1 MQAMESLLSLYKSW
15 DVIAASTDLVMQV
28 QEKGPF
34 GLDVTIEGLR
44 SRQYGVAIFGFL
56 ILQVALFGFIIQVY
70 MRKSK
75 ATLKRGEKVMFG
87 ALIMGI
93 VVAVF
98 FGWLQIIEGYLI

>member
-1 MQAMESLLSLYKSW
+1 MESLLSLYRSW
-15 DVIAASTDLVMQV
+15 DVIAASTDIVLQV
-28 QEKGPF
+28 QEKAF

-44 SRQYGVAIFGFL
+44 SRQYGVAIFAFL

>member
-1 MQAMESLLSLYKSW
+1 MMSIEPSFSLDRKW
-15 DVIAASTDLVMQV
+15 DIFVNGQGLLLQV

-44 SRQYGVAIFGFL
+44 SHQYGVAVFGFL
-56 ILQVALFGFIIQVY
+56 ILQVILFGFIIQVY
-70 MRKSK
+70 MRKSG